1 MRKNEK
7 QKSVFGPLFRFGS
20 SVPPQTEISTT
31 NAAPVS
37 SVEVHRTE
45 EDALDRI
52 FNTVERYSCQSN
64 THVLDHHSN
73 VHNSNGARPAAAREP
88 SVSSGRSFI
97 FGREEKSKPSMNK
110 KKIPHHSRE
119 EKDVLDNVF
128 EGMEGLACPGG
139 KHFSHFAAQPRSP
152 YTKDDMNKKKIPHH
166 SREEKDVLDTVFEGM
181 ERFACRGGSH
191 FAAQPRSPY
200 TNDAMD
206 RDSQTAEPFNHHGR
220 NEVASRDRQ
229 QPFSN
234 KYNEDRDVLDARVE
248 GMDRDACRDGG
259 NVVSAKTYHRVPHKK
274 DALDDVFEAVER
286 LACHG
291 GSVAVESRDCR
302 KEERSP
308 TEQQSTRVK
317 VQRGYPDRLVDRLGL
332 RTDALYGREGD
343 ILDVVF
349 GKVELTACGHQV
361 DEYRGISPYQSP
373 FDIERHNSLVEMAE
387 TESHSY
393 GGPRSTKG
401 YHNRRQPSSGDVQP
415 RLRKKEQEHGDDL
428 FESIFK
434 KVDYV
439 ITNVEDTTTCH

>member
-128 EGMEGLACPGG
+128 EGMERFACPGG
-139 KHFSHFAAQPRSP
+139 KH
-152 YTKDDMNKKKIPHH
+152 
-166 SREEKDVLDTVFEGM
+166 L
-181 ERFACRGGSH
+181 SH